1 MRPQKEAFG
10 TTLDTGNVTT
20 PSRGT
25 VEGPL
30 RHPARR
36 PSNLTP
42 KWTKSNAATVGAVG
56 CHRTDGA

>member
-1 MRPQKEAFG
+1 MHPWKEGLG

-20 PSRGT
+20 SNRGT

-36 PSNLTP
+36 EAAIG
-42 KWTKSNAATVGAVG
+42 KNAATVGAVG
-56 CHRTDGA
+56 HRTDGE

>member
-1 MRPQKEAFG
+1 MHPQKEAFG

-20 PSRGT
+20 SSRGT

-36 PSNLTP
+36 PSSAP

-56 CHRTDGA
+56 CTAQTGQ